1 MPHMLQGVFLE
12 MLLDNFNVTQ
22 IQTVVMSNLTVDNS
36 RSLKKSFTSL
46 RISAMT
52 SVIITHVSVV
62 ASFVLLQVSADP
74 EKTSGNFKLNLIFNR
89 AGEDLYNFVPL

>member
-1 MPHMLQGVFLE
+1 MLQGVFLE

-62 ASFVLLQVSADP
+62 ASFVLLQVSVDP
-74 EKTSGNFKLNLIFNR
+74 EKNIREFQTEPYIQPCWGGFI
-89 AGEDLYNFVPL
+89 